1 MWIYEMCLE
10 MIASVCRLADLV
22 QRRDKDLARQ
32 MRKACT
38 SVPLNFQEGQY
49 SRGGNQIARWQDA
62 MGSAKE
68 TMACLQVCVAA
79 RYLTQTQVDADL
91 DRIDQIVAGLYR
103 RCHPR
108 RA

>member
-10 MIASVCRLADLV
+10 MVASVCRLADVV
-22 QRRDKDLARQ
+22 QRRDKDLAQQ
-32 MRKACT
+32 MRRACM
-38 SVPLNFQEGQY
+38 SVPLNFQEGLY
-49 SRGGNQIARWQDA
+49 SRGGSQVARFHDA

-68 TMACLQVCVAA
+68 TMACLDVCVAA
-79 RYLTQTQVDADL
+79 RYLVQSQIDTDL
-91 DRIDQIVAGLYR
+91 NRIDQVVAGIYR